1 MVPWLNYMQS
11 HGWPFLINCQSIQVW
26 LIKEPIRFK
35 QIKGHHQ
42 CQPLIKLNAEFHA
55 YKTLMHR
62 APLRVETLTPLVTP
76 DLEGTKVISK
86 FHIYGW
92 TFGFCFYFLPSFLE
106 LLNLYYN
113 ASQELR
119 LSTRFISES
128 ILVVTLSIRLLQ
140 TT

>member
-1 MVPWLNYMQS
+1 MDEHLDSV
-11 HGWPFLINCQSIQVW
+11 
-26 LIKEPIRFK
+26 
-35 QIKGHHQ
+35 
-42 CQPLIKLNAEFHA
+42 
-55 YKTLMHR
+55 
-62 APLRVETLTPLVTP
+62 
-76 DLEGTKVISK
+76 
-86 FHIYGW
+86 
-92 TFGFCFYFLPSFLE
+92 FYFFPSFLE